1 MAIRF
6 FFEFENQVV
15 RLPINPNEIR
25 IKSPGN
31 NKTEEIVKLGEIN
44 LLRQKRLEA
53 FVIECFLPTD
63 ANAPYVLTKGK
74 FQKPQYYIDF
84 FENMRAQKKPF
95 RFIISDTKIN
105 MLAAIEDLEY
115 GLKAGDDDIHYSL
128 NIKEYRPF
136 SSKVVK
142 ITAPATQDE
151 PAKVTPPPAKVTP
164 PPATERPKT
173 GFAIGDIVIANGNYW
188 YSSYGANPHGTFKNF
203 TGKISHIVAD
213 KNRKYRY
220 HITTPSGGYRG
231 WVAESQ
237 IKHK

>member
-6 FFEFENQVV
+6 FFEYNNQVV
-15 RLPINPNEIR
+15 QLPVNPEEIMINSSR
-25 IKSPGN
+25 N
-31 NKTEEIVKLGEIN
+31 NKTEEIIKLGEIN
-44 LLRQKRLEA
+44 LLRQKKLEA
-53 FVIECFLPTD
+53 LVIESFLPND
-63 ANAPYVLTKGK
+63 ADAPYVLTKGK
-74 FQKPQYYIDF
+74 FEKPQYYIDF
-84 FENMRAQKKPF
+84 FENIRKEKKPF

-142 ITAPATQDE
+142 ITLPATKAE
-151 PAKVTPPPAKVTP
+151 PAKVTP

-173 GFAIGDIVIANGNYW
+173 GFAIGDTVIVDGKYW
-188 YSSYGANPHGTFKNF
+188 YTSYGDNPHGTFKNF

-231 WVAESQ
+231 WVAKNQ
-237 IKHK
+237 MKHK

>member
-6 FFEFENQVV
+6 FFEFNNQIVQ
-15 RLPINPNEIR
+15 LPVNPEEIT
-25 IKSPGN
+25 ITSSGN
-31 NKTEEIVKLGEIN
+31 NKTEEIIKLGEIN
-44 LLRQKRLEA
+44 LLREKKLEA
-53 FVIECFLPTD
+53 LVIEGFLPAD
-63 ANAPYVLTKGK
+63 KDAPYVLTKGK
-74 FQKPQYYIDF
+74 FEKPQYYIDF
-84 FENMRAQKKPF
+84 FENIRAEKKPF

-128 NIKEYRPF
+128 NIKKYRPF

-142 ITAPATQDE
+142 ITLPANKTE
-151 PAKVTPPPAKVTP
+151 PAKVT

-188 YSSYGANPHGTFKNF
+188 YTSYGDNPHGTFKDF

-220 HITTPSGGYRG
+220 HITTLSGGYRG

>member
-15 RLPINPNEIR
+15 QLPVNPEEIMIN
-25 IKSPGN
+25 SSGN

-44 LLRQKRLEA
+44 LLRQKKLEA
-53 FVIECFLPTD
+53 FMIECFLPTD
-63 ANAPYVLTKGK
+63 SSAPYVLTKGK
-74 FQKPQYYIDF
+74 FQKPQFYIDF
-84 FENMRAQKKPF
+84 FEQIRQEKKPF
-95 RFIISDTKIN
+95 RFIVSDTKIN

-128 NIKEYRPF
+128 SIKEYRPF

-142 ITAPATQDE
+142 ITLPATKAE
-151 PAKVTPPPAKVTP
+151 PAKVTAPA
-164 PPATERPKT
+164 AERPKT
-173 GFAIGDIVIANGNYW
+173 GFAIGDTVIANGKYW
-188 YSSYGANPHGTFKNF
+188 YSSYGANPHGTFNNF

-213 KNRKYRY
+213 KSRQYRY

-231 WVAESQ
+231 WVAENQ

>member
-15 RLPINPNEIR
+15 QLPVNPEEIVV
-25 IKSPGN
+25 KSGGN

-44 LLRQKRLEA
+44 ILREKKLKTIS
-53 FVIECFLPTD
+53 FECFFPKD
-63 ANAPYVLTKGK
+63 SSPPYVLTKGK
-74 FQKPQYYIDF
+74 FEDRNFYLEF
-84 FENMRAQKKPF
+84 FEKIRDSKKPC

-105 MLAAIEDLEY
+105 MLVSIEDFDSGY
-115 GLKAGDDDIHYSL
+115 KSGDEDLHYRIS
-128 NIKEYRPF
+128 IKEYRPHEA
-136 SSKVVK
+136 KVVK
-142 ITAPATQDE
+142 IKLPENKSE
-151 PAKVTPPPAKVTP
+151 PAKVTPPPAAP
-164 PPATERPKT
+164 PRPKT
-173 GFAIGDIVIANGNYW
+173 GFAIGDTVIADGKYW
-188 YSSYGANPHGTFKNF
+188 YTSYGDSPYGTFNNF

>member
-6 FFEFENQVV
+6 FFEFNNQIVQ
-15 RLPINPNEIR
+15 LPVNPEEIT
-25 IKSPGN
+25 ITSSGN
-31 NKTEEIVKLGEIN
+31 NKTEEIIKLGEIN
-44 LLRQKRLEA
+44 LLREKKLEA
-53 FVIECFLPTD
+53 LVIEGFLPAD
-63 ANAPYVLTKGK
+63 KDAPYVLTKGK
-74 FQKPQYYIDF
+74 FEKPQYYIDF
-84 FENMRAQKKPF
+84 FENIRAEKKPF

-128 NIKEYRPF
+128 NIKKYRPF

-142 ITAPATQDE
+142 ITLPANKTE
-151 PAKVTPPPAKVTP
+151 PAKVT

-188 YSSYGANPHGTFKNF
+188 YTSYGDNPHGTFKDF

-220 HITTPSGGYRG
+220 HITTLSGGYRG
-231 WVAESQ
+231 WVAENQ

>member
-6 FFEFENQVV
+6 FFEFNNQIVQ
-15 RLPINPNEIR
+15 LPVNPEEIT
-25 IKSPGN
+25 ITSSGN
-31 NKTEEIVKLGEIN
+31 NKTEEIIKLGEIN
-44 LLRQKRLEA
+44 LLREKKLEA
-53 FVIECFLPTD
+53 LVIEGFLPAD
-63 ANAPYVLTKGK
+63 KDAPYVLTKGK
-74 FQKPQYYIDF
+74 FEKPQYYIDF
-84 FENMRAQKKPF
+84 FENIRAEKKPF

-128 NIKEYRPF
+128 NIKKYRPF

-142 ITAPATQDE
+142 ITLPANKTE
-151 PAKVTPPPAKVTP
+151 PAKVT

-188 YSSYGANPHGTFKNF
+188 YTSYGDNPHGTFKDF

-220 HITTPSGGYRG
+220 HITTPSGEYRG

>member
-6 FFEFENQVV
+6 FFEFNNQVV
-15 RLPINPNEIR
+15 QLPVNPEEIT
-25 IKSPGN
+25 ITSSGN
-31 NKTEEIVKLGEIN
+31 NKTEEIIKLGEIN
-44 LLRQKRLEA
+44 LLRQKKLEA
-53 FVIECFLPTD
+53 LVIESFLPAD
-63 ANAPYVLTKGK
+63 KDAPYVLTKGK
-74 FQKPQYYIDF
+74 FEKSQYYIDF
-84 FENMRAQKKPF
+84 FENIRKEKKPF

-142 ITAPATQDE
+142 ITLPANKAE
-151 PAKVTPPPAKVTP
+151 PAKVTPPPATK
-164 PPATERPKT
+164 RPKT

-188 YSSYGANPHGTFKNF
+188 YTSYGDNPHGTFKNF

-220 HITTPSGGYRG
+220 HITTLSGGYRG

>member
-6 FFEFENQVV
+6 FFEYNNQVV
-15 RLPINPNEIR
+15 QLPVNPEEIMIN
-25 IKSPGN
+25 SSGN
-31 NKTEEIVKLGEIN
+31 NKTEEIIKLGEIN
-44 LLRQKRLEA
+44 LLRQKKLEA
-53 FVIECFLPTD
+53 LVIESFLPND
-63 ANAPYVLTKGK
+63 ADAPYVLTKGK
-74 FQKPQYYIDF
+74 FEKPQYYIDF
-84 FENMRAQKKPF
+84 FENIRKEKKPF

-128 NIKEYRPF
+128 NIKEYQPF

-142 ITAPATQDE
+142 ITLPATKAE
-151 PAKVTPPPAKVTP
+151 PAKVTP

-173 GFAIGDIVIANGNYW
+173 GFAIGDTVIVDGKYW
-188 YSSYGANPHGTFKNF
+188 YTSYGDNPHGTFKNF

-231 WVAESQ
+231 WVAKNQ
-237 IKHK
+237 MKHK

>member
-6 FFEFENQVV
+6 FFEFNNQVV
-15 RLPINPNEIR
+15 QLPVNPEEIT
-25 IKSPGN
+25 ITSSGN
-31 NKTEEIVKLGEIN
+31 NKTEEIIKLGEIN
-44 LLRQKRLEA
+44 LLREKKLEA
-53 FVIECFLPTD
+53 LVIEGFLPAD
-63 ANAPYVLTKGK
+63 KDAPYVLTKGK
-74 FQKPQYYIDF
+74 FEKPQYYIDF
-84 FENMRAQKKPF
+84 FENIRKEKKPF

-115 GLKAGDDDIHYSL
+115 GLKAADNDIHYSIS
-128 NIKEYRPF
+128 IKEYRPF

-142 ITAPATQDE
+142 IKLPTNKAE
-151 PAKVTPPPAKVTP
+151 PAKVTPPPKQ
-164 PPATERPKT
+164 ERPKT

-188 YSSYGANPHGTFKNF
+188 YTSYGDNPHGTFKNF

-220 HITTPSGGYRG
+220 HITTLSGGYRG
-231 WVAESQ
+231 WVAENQ

>member
-6 FFEFENQVV
+6 FFEFNNQVV
-15 RLPINPNEIR
+15 QLPVNPEEIMIN
-25 IKSPGN
+25 SSGN

-44 LLRQKRLEA
+44 LLRQKKLEA
-53 FVIECFLPTD
+53 FMIECFLPID
-63 ANAPYVLTKGK
+63 SSAPYVLTKGK
-74 FQKPQYYIDF
+74 FQKPQFYIDF
-84 FENMRAQKKPF
+84 FEQIRQEKKPF
-95 RFIISDTKIN
+95 RFIVSDTKIN
-105 MLAAIEDLEY
+105 MLASIEDLEY
-115 GLKAGDDDIHYSL
+115 GLKAGDDDTHYSL
-128 NIKEYRPF
+128 SIKEYRPF

-142 ITAPATQDE
+142 ITLPATKSE
-151 PAKVTPPPAKVTP
+151 PAKVTAPAPK
-164 PPATERPKT
+164 RPKT
-173 GFAIGDIVIANGNYW
+173 GFAIGDTVIANGNYW

-231 WVAESQ
+231 WVAKSQ

>member
-6 FFEFENQVV
+6 FFEFNNQVV
-15 RLPINPNEIR
+15 QLPVNPEEIQV
-25 IKSPGN
+25 KSSGN

-44 LLRQKRLEA
+44 ILRKKKLQTIS
-53 FVIECFLPTD
+53 FECFFPKD
-63 ANAPYVLTKGK
+63 SSPPYVLTKGK
-74 FQKPQYYIDF
+74 FKDGDFYIEF
-84 FENMRAQKKPF
+84 FEKIRASNKPA

-105 MLAAIEDLEY
+105 MMMGIESLNYGYEGGDEDL
-115 GLKAGDDDIHYSL
+115 HYSISL
-128 NIKEYRPF
+128 KEAPPYGA
-136 SSKVVK
+136 KIVK
-142 ITAPATQDE
+142 IKLPENKSE
-151 PAKVTPPPAKVTP
+151 PAKVTPPPKAP
-164 PPATERPKT
+164 PRPKT
-173 GFAIGDIVIANGNYW
+173 GFSIGDTVIANGKYW
-188 YSSYGANPHGTFKNF
+188 YTSYGDNPHGTFKNF